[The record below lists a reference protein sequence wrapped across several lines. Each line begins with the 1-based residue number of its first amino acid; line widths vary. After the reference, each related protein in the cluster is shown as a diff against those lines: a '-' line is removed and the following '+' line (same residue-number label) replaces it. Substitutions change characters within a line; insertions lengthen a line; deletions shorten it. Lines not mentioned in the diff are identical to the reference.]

1 MFPGSVSTYVNISS
15 GSNVKPEDNASNNI
29 YTFLMLQ
36 FDIIEMEP
44 GWIAEALSYLVP
56 HATSIFI

>member
-15 GSNVKPEDNASNNI
+15 GSNVKLEDSASNNI
-29 YTFLMLQ
+29 CTFLKLQ
-36 FDIIEMEP
+36 FDIMEMEP